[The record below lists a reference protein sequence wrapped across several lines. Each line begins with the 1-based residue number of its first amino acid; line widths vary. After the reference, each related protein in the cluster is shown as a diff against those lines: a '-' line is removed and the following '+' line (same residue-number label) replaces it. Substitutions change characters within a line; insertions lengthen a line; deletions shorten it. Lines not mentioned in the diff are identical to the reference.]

1 MAQAFQTPINEK
13 SFSGLIDGVVL
24 ATGKPGS
31 LISITQFAN
40 AVIRECQA
48 LGLFAQ
54 DMIEDTLIVPS
65 TQTTAYTWTRPAFF
79 RSLRTVKYVAAN
91 VYPKFIK
98 PGRKALDECNFY
110 YAADNYF
117 VFSGAKAGENINYA
131 TYYWS
136 APLAYYGRN
145 GVVTTSF
152 PGGPYNTRLAYY
164 DIAAGVWYYWTGST
178 YALTTGVPATDTVY
192 QKLSTN
198 WLVDQWW
205 DLILSGTKAK
215 QFNAAGDPRA
225 GAEFSSYKN
234 MQKLLQNTSGDET
247 EGF

>member
-13 SFSGLIDGVVL
+13 SFSSLIDAAVL

-31 LISITQFAN
+31 LISITQYAN

-54 DMIEDTLIVPS
+54 DMLENTLVVPDN
-65 TQTTAYTWTRPAFF
+65 QTTVYTWTRPAFF
-79 RSLRTVKYVAAN
+79 RSLRTVKYAVAN

-98 PGRKALDECNFY
+98 PGRKALDEDFFY
-110 YAADNYF
+110 YAADQYF
-117 VFSGAKAGENINYA
+117 VFSGAKAGENINTA

-136 APLAYYGRN
+136 TPLAYYARN

-152 PGGPYNTRLAYY
+152 PGGPYATRPAYY
-164 DIAAGVWYYWTGST
+164 DIAAGVWYYWTGSV
-178 YALTTGVPATDTVY
+178 YALTTGVTATDTAY
-192 QKLSTN
+192 RLLTMN

-205 DLILSGTKAK
+205 DLILAGTKAM

-225 GAEFSSYKN
+225 GAQFSNYKN
-234 MQKLLQNTSGDET
+234 MQKLLQNTSSDET